1 MKIPTDGGCYVMSQL
16 MTNWLCIATAGGTVD
31 GRIIEDSWILDSAE
45 LYDRQLYTAC
55 IWPEH
60 ERWFGSMGEVLE
72 LKAERDEEGTLK
84 LYARLRPNQHLLQ
97 ANRDGQLLFTSAEF
111 TPTGNFRGTG
121 KTYLEGL
128 GVTCSPASV
137 GTDRLQ
143 FNKKGKK
150 FRYGALKPLVFDEVK
165 QFKEEKMA
173 KGKGWRSF
181 FNIDEPSVDD
191 TPEETGAS
199 DAMQALAEALS
210 ALEIRV
216 TAIETKLEST
226 TEKVDDV
233 EEDVE
238 VIKDAVD
245 TPEFKQL
252 KDNLSDI
259 LGKFSKLDGVA
270 TRIPGKNPRGSK
282 EKRFANLV

>member
-1 MKIPTDGGCYVMSQL
+1 
-16 MTNWLCIATAGGTVD
+16 MTNWLCIATAGDTVD

-111 TPTGNFRGTG
+111 TTTGNFRGTG

-191 TPEETGAS
+191 TPEETGAT

-216 TAIETKLEST
+216 TAIETQLTST
-226 TEKVDDV
+226 TEKVEDV

-245 TPEFKQL
+245 TPEFKKL

-259 LGKFSKLDGVA
+259 IGKFSKLDDVV
-270 TRIPGKNPRGSK
+270 TRIPSKNPRGSK
-282 EKRFANLV
+282 EQRFTNLV

>member
-1 MKIPTDGGCYVMSQL
+1 MSQL
-16 MTNWLCIATAGGTVD
+16 MTNWLCIATAGDTVD
-31 GRIIEDSWILDSAE
+31 GRIIEESWILESAE
-45 LYDRQLYTAC
+45 LYDRHLYTAC

-60 ERWFGSMGEVLE
+60 ERWFGSMGEVLA

-84 LYARLRPNQHLLQ
+84 LYAQLRPNQHLLQ

-143 FNKKGKK
+143 FNKNGKK

-173 KGKGWRSF
+173 KGKGWRSI
-181 FNIDEPSVDD
+181 FNIEEPSVDD
-191 TPEETGAS
+191 IPEETGAS

-216 TAIETKLEST
+216 TAIETQLTST
-226 TEKVDDV
+226 AEKVDDV

-252 KDNLSDI
+252 KDNLSSI
-259 LGKFSKLDGVA
+259 LGKFSKLDTVA
-270 TRIPGKNPRGSK
+270 SRIPGKNPRGGK

>member
-16 MTNWLCIATAGGTVD
+16 MTNWLCIATAGDTVD

-191 TPEETGAS
+191 TPEETGAT

-216 TAIETKLEST
+216 TAIETQLTST
-226 TEKVDDV
+226 TEKVEDV

-252 KDNLSDI
+252 KDNLSSI
-259 LGKFSKLDGVA
+259 LGKFSKLDDVA

>member
-1 MKIPTDGGCYVMSQL
+1 MEIPTDGGCYVMSQL
-16 MTNWLCIATAGGTVD
+16 MTNWLCIATAGDTVD

-191 TPEETGAS
+191 TPEETGAT

-216 TAIETKLEST
+216 TAIETQLTST
-226 TEKVDDV
+226 TEKVEDV

-245 TPEFKQL
+245 TPEFKKL

-259 LGKFSKLDGVA
+259 ISKFSKLDDVV
-270 TRIPGKNPRGSK
+270 TRIPSKNPRGSK
-282 EKRFANLV
+282 EQRFTNLV

>member
-1 MKIPTDGGCYVMSQL
+1 
-16 MTNWLCIATAGGTVD
+16 MTNWLCIATAGDTVD

-216 TAIETKLEST
+216 TAIETQLTST

-252 KDNLSDI
+252 KDNLSSI
-259 LGKFSKLDGVA
+259 LGKFSKLDDVA

>member
-1 MKIPTDGGCYVMSQL
+1 MSQL
-16 MTNWLCIATAGGTVD
+16 MTNWLCIATAGETVD
-31 GRIIEDSWILDSAE
+31 GRIIEDNWILESAE
-45 LYDRQLYTAC
+45 LYDRNLYTAC
-55 IWPEH
+55 IWAEH
-60 ERWFGSMGEVLE
+60 ERYFGSMGEVLE
-72 LKAERDEEGTLK
+72 LKAERDEDGALK
-84 LYARLRPNQHLLQ
+84 LYARLCPNHHLLQ

-111 TPTGNFRGTG
+111 TWTGNFRGTG

-150 FRYGALKPLVFDEVK
+150 FRYGASKPLVIDEVK

-191 TPEETGAS
+191 TPEETGAT

-216 TAIETKLEST
+216 TAIETQLTATAEQ
-226 TEKVDDV
+226 V
-233 EEDVE
+233 EEVAEDVDI
-238 VIKDAVD
+238 IKDNVD

-252 KDNLSDI
+252 KENLSSI
-259 LGKFSKLDGVA
+259 LGKFSKLDDVA

-282 EKRFANLV
+282 EKRFANIV

>member
-1 MKIPTDGGCYVMSQL
+1 
-16 MTNWLCIATAGGTVD
+16 MTNWLCIATAGDTVD

-45 LYDRQLYTAC
+45 LYDRKLYTAC

-216 TAIETKLEST
+216 TAIETQLTST

-252 KDNLSDI
+252 KDNLSSI
-259 LGKFSKLDGVA
+259 LGKFSKLDDVA

>member
-16 MTNWLCIATAGGTVD
+16 MTNWLCIATAGDTVD

-191 TPEETGAS
+191 TPGDTGAT

-216 TAIETKLEST
+216 TAIETQLTST

-252 KDNLSDI
+252 KDNLSSI
-259 LGKFSKLDGVA
+259 LGKFSKLDDVA

>member
-1 MKIPTDGGCYVMSQL
+1 MSQL
-16 MTNWLCIATAGGTVD
+16 MTNWLCIATAGDTVD

-45 LYDRQLYTAC
+45 LYDRKLYTAC

-111 TPTGNFRGTG
+111 TKTGNFRGTG

-150 FRYGALKPLVFDEVK
+150 FRYGASKPLVIDEVRE
-165 QFKEEKMA
+165 FKEEKMP
-173 KGKGWRSF
+173 KGKGKNVFRSIF
-181 FNIDEPSVDD
+181 GIEEPNVDD
-191 TPEETGAS
+191 ASEETGDK
-199 DAMQALAEALS
+199 DAMQVLAEALS
-210 ALEIRV
+210 ELEIRV
-216 TAIETKLEST
+216 TAIETQLTST
-226 TEKVDDV
+226 TEKVEDV

-245 TPEFKQL
+245 TPEFKKL

-259 LGKFSKLDGVA
+259 ISKFSKLDDVV
-270 TRIPGKNPRGSK
+270 TRIPSKNPRGSK
-282 EKRFANLV
+282 EQRFTNLV

>member
-1 MKIPTDGGCYVMSQL
+1 
-16 MTNWLCIATAGGTVD
+16 MTNWLCIATAGDTVD
-31 GRIIEDSWILDSAE
+31 GRIIEESWILESAE
-45 LYDRQLYTAC
+45 LYDRHLYTAC

-60 ERWFGSMGEVLE
+60 ERWFGSMGEVLA

-84 LYARLRPNQHLLQ
+84 LYAQLRPNQHLLQ

-143 FNKKGKK
+143 FNKNGKK

-173 KGKGWRSF
+173 KGKGWRSI
-181 FNIDEPSVDD
+181 FNIEEPSVDD
-191 TPEETGAS
+191 IPEETGAS

-210 ALEIRV
+210 ALEVRV
-216 TAIETKLEST
+216 TAIETQLIST
-226 TEKVDDV
+226 AEKVDDV
-233 EEDVE
+233 EDDVE

-252 KDNLSDI
+252 KDNLSSI
-259 LGKFSKLDGVA
+259 LGKFSKLDTVA
-270 TRIPGKNPRGSK
+270 SRIPGKNPRGGK

>member
-1 MKIPTDGGCYVMSQL
+1 MSQL
-16 MTNWLCIATAGGTVD
+16 MTNWLCIATAGDTVD
-31 GRIIEDSWILDSAE
+31 GRIIEESWILESAE
-45 LYDRQLYTAC
+45 LYDRHLYTAC

-60 ERWFGSMGEVLE
+60 ERWFGSMGEVLA

-84 LYARLRPNQHLLQ
+84 LYAQLRPNQHLLQ

-143 FNKKGKK
+143 FNKNGKK

-173 KGKGWRSF
+173 KGKGWRSI
-181 FNIDEPSVDD
+181 FNI
-191 TPEETGAS
+191 
-199 DAMQALAEALS
+199 
-210 ALEIRV
+210 
-216 TAIETKLEST
+216 
-226 TEKVDDV
+226 
-233 EEDVE
+233 
-238 VIKDAVD
+238 
-245 TPEFKQL
+245 
-252 KDNLSDI
+252 
-259 LGKFSKLDGVA
+259 
-270 TRIPGKNPRGSK
+270 
-282 EKRFANLV
+282 

>member
-1 MKIPTDGGCYVMSQL
+1 MSQL
-16 MTNWLCIATAGGTVD
+16 MTNWLCIATAGDTVD

-45 LYDRQLYTAC
+45 LYDRKLYTAC

-111 TPTGNFRGTG
+111 TKTGNFRGTG

-143 FNKKGKK
+143 FNKNGKK
-150 FRYGALKPLVFDEVK
+150 FRYGASKPLVIDEVRE
-165 QFKEEKMA
+165 FKEEKMP
-173 KGKGWRSF
+173 KGKGKNVFRSIF
-181 FNIDEPSVDD
+181 GIEEPNVDD
-191 TPEETGAS
+191 VPEEVGDK

-210 ALEIRV
+210 ELEIRV
-216 TAIETKLEST
+216 TAIETQLTST
-226 TEKVDDV
+226 TEKVEDV

-252 KDNLSDI
+252 KDNLSSI
-259 LGKFSKLDGVA
+259 LGKFSKLDDVA
-270 TRIPGKNPRGSK
+270 TRIPSKNPRSSK
-282 EKRFANLV
+282 EQRFTNLV

>member
-1 MKIPTDGGCYVMSQL
+1 
-16 MTNWLCIATAGGTVD
+16 MTNWLCIATAGDTVD

-191 TPEETGAS
+191 TPEETGAT

-216 TAIETKLEST
+216 TAIETQLTST
-226 TEKVDDV
+226 TEKVEDV

-270 TRIPGKNPRGSK
+270 TRIPSKNPRGSK

>member
-1 MKIPTDGGCYVMSQL
+1 MSQL
-16 MTNWLCIATAGGTVD
+16 MTNWLCIATAGDTVD
-31 GRIIEDSWILDSAE
+31 GRIIEESWILESAE
-45 LYDRQLYTAC
+45 LYDRHLYTAC

-60 ERWFGSMGEVLE
+60 ERWFGSMGEVLA

-84 LYARLRPNQHLLQ
+84 LYAQLRPNQHLLQ

-143 FNKKGKK
+143 FNKNGKK

-173 KGKGWRSF
+173 KGKGWRSI
-181 FNIDEPSVDD
+181 FNIEEPSVDNI
-191 TPEETGAS
+191 PEETGAS

-210 ALEIRV
+210 ALEVRV
-216 TAIETKLEST
+216 TAIETQLIST
-226 TEKVDDV
+226 AEKVDDV
-233 EEDVE
+233 EDDVE

-252 KDNLSDI
+252 KDNLSSI
-259 LGKFSKLDGVA
+259 LGKFSKLDTVA
-270 TRIPGKNPRGSK
+270 SRIPGKNPRGGK
-282 EKRFANLV
+282 EKRFTNLV